1 MAASML
7 RNACVRLARER
18 LPVARTTV
26 VAATASRRADYE
38 PRIGDQLRYE
48 SLISSNARALL
59 IPGMTNVQI
68 RQFSTDGTG
77 STTNSS
83 TSTSASDEDTA
94 ATNLNAGGTGTN
106 ASAEATTESQEF
118 LDTDA
123 FLKEISHQIERKDD
137 VTVDEEDTYHKAHIN
152 ATYNNT
158 IVTVATHTGD
168 ALTGVSCGMV
178 GFKGARR
185 STAFAAQATGQTAA
199 ERAVEKGVSKVRVIV
214 KGLGQGRAA
223 AVKGLQL
230 GGLAILSITDAT
242 PVPHNGCRP
251 KKARR
256 L

>member
-1 MAASML
+1 MATSML

-18 LPVARTTV
+18 LPVAKTTV
-26 VAATASRRADYE
+26 VAATASRRVDYE
-38 PRIGDQLRYE
+38 PHIGDQIRNE
-48 SLISSNARALL
+48 PLISSNTRALL

-77 STTNSS
+77 STTTSS
-83 TSTSASDEDTA
+83 TSSSDEDTA
-94 ATNLNAGGTGTN
+94 ATNPTASGAGTN
-106 ASAEATTESQEF
+106 ATAEAANESQEF